1 MGYLIFHVFSLRWIE
16 LFRATSVM
24 LIVMG
29 IEKVGMLCYY
39 KLFHTLPQRA
49 KKPQY
54 PPTKCLN
61 IQLGLER

>member
-39 KLFHTLPQRA
+39 NFFIPSPR
-49 KKPQY
+49 
-54 PPTKCLN
+54 
-61 IQLGLER
+61 G

>member
-39 KLFHTLPQRA
+39 NFFIPSPRGQRNHNTLP
-49 KKPQY
+49 
-54 PPTKCLN
+54 LN
-61 IQLGLER
+61 V